1 MPLQL
6 FDGPPALSP
15 FRRAALLERCRE
27 SAPGVR
33 ALDARFLYM
42 AWFDEPPAAG
52 AVDRLG
58 AVLGAG
64 ERRDALDLSTDLS
77 TSSLLVTPRPGT
89 ISPWSSKATDIAANC
104 GAAVDRI
111 ERGTRYT
118 FTGAGV
124 PDLDPLLP
132 LLHDRMT
139 EAVIDAP
146 ESLFARHEPR
156 PLQSVPLGRD
166 GRAALVQADARWG
179 LALST
184 EEIDYLADTYLRLG
198 RDPTDVELVMFA
210 NVNSEHCRHKIFN
223 ASWIVDGQRQERSL
237 FDMIRHTHARHPEHT
252 VKAYS
257 DNSGVIEG
265 FPAEVFRPDG
275 DGCRYRYHARDTHI
289 LCKVETHNHPT
300 AISPWPGAS
309 TGVGG
314 EIRDE
319 GATGAGARSQAGL
332 CAFYVSHLRIPGWE
346 QPWEAPV
353 AEPPARLAAPLQIM
367 TDGPL
372 GGAAFGNEFGRP
384 NVLGLFRTFEQV
396 VDGRHRGYHK
406 PIMVAGGSGLIDADQ
421 VDKAAP
427 EAGDAVV
434 QIGGPALLIG
444 LGGSYASSMDTGS
457 NLEELDFAS
466 VQRDNPEMQRRCQEL
481 IDRCAALGEQNPVRS
496 IHDVGAGGLSNACPE
511 LVEGAGAAFDLR
523 AIPNDEPG
531 MSPMEL
537 WSNEAQERYVLV
549 VGAGRLE
556 RFREIAGRERCPIA
570 VIGRVTGDG
579 RLTLEDPLFGNRPV
593 DGLPLEALLG
603 KPPRMVRDV
612 RRRPGRGGGF
622 ALDGV
627 DLAEAAERVL
637 RFPAVAAKSFLISI
651 ADRTVGGCIAR
662 DQMVGRWQ
670 VPVSDCAAT
679 LTGFRGHTGAVMA
692 MGERTPVAVV
702 DGPAAA
708 RLAVAEAVTNLAA
721 APVGAI
727 EKVKLSANW
736 MCACGEEGEDA
747 ALFDTVRAVGLE
759 FGPALGVSI
768 PVGKDSLSMRAVWSD
783 SGGEE
788 HTVAAPLSLVVSAF
802 APVTDVR
809 GIVTP
814 ELKPDGETRLLLVDL
829 GRGRDRLGGSCL
841 AQVHGRL
848 GEEVPDVEPADV
860 RGLFAALQALLAE
873 GLLLAC
879 HDRSDGGLFACA
891 AEMAFA
897 GGRGVRLRLA
907 EGAEPLAAL
916 FSEEIGV
923 LMQVRDGH
931 AERVREEFAAHGL
944 GECVRDIGSPVEG
957 DAFEVCLGDA
967 ETPVYR
973 EDLGA
978 LEQAWRELSYRM
990 AVQRDDPDCAREE
1003 HEAIADR
1010 GDPGITCRVPFEFGA
1025 PGHAREE
1032 SEGTGETGVPFEFG
1046 APVGAREK
1054 LRGAGGP
1061 GDTSRTGGV
1070 PFEFGA
1076 GSTGDTGGPG
1086 RTGGVPLESG
1096 APAVVEARPPVAI
1109 LREQGVNGQV
1119 EMAAAFDAAGCRSV
1133 DVTMTDLLA
1142 GRADLADFA
1151 GLAACGGFSY
1161 GDVLGAGAGWART
1174 ILFHDGLRRMF
1185 EAFFARGETFALG
1198 VCNGCQMLSLLRE
1211 LIPGAEGWPRFTHN
1225 RSGQF
1230 EARLSSVEI
1239 LPSTSVLLR
1248 GMEGARLPVPVA
1260 HGEGRAE
1267 FDDPADLGRL
1277 AAGSRVSA
1285 RFVDGRGAAASAY
1298 PANPNGSPEG
1308 VTALSSA
1315 DGRVTIMMPH
1325 PERVFRVVQLSW
1337 RPPEWED
1344 REFSPWLRMFENA
1357 KEFAT

>member
-1 MPLQL
+1 M
-6 FDGPPALSP
+6 AL
-15 FRRAALLERCRE
+15 
-27 SAPGVR
+27 
-33 ALDARFLYM
+33 
-42 AWFDEPPAAG
+42 
-52 AVDRLG
+52 
-58 AVLGAG
+58 
-64 ERRDALDLSTDLS
+64 
-77 TSSLLVTPRPGT
+77 
-89 ISPWSSKATDIAANC
+89 
-104 GAAVDRI
+104 
-111 ERGTRYT
+111 
-118 FTGAGV
+118 
-124 PDLDPLLP
+124 
-132 LLHDRMT
+132 
-139 EAVIDAP
+139 
-146 ESLFARHEPR
+146 
-156 PLQSVPLGRD
+156 
-166 GRAALVQADARWG
+166 
-179 LALST
+179 
-184 EEIDYLADTYLRLG
+184 
-198 RDPTDVELVMFA
+198 
-210 NVNSEHCRHKIFN
+210 
-223 ASWIVDGQRQERSL
+223 
-237 FDMIRHTHARHPEHT
+237 
-252 VKAYS
+252 
-257 DNSGVIEG
+257 
-265 FPAEVFRPDG
+265 
-275 DGCRYRYHARDTHI
+275 
-289 LCKVETHNHPT
+289 
-300 AISPWPGAS
+300 
-309 TGVGG
+309 
-314 EIRDE
+314 
-319 GATGAGARSQAGL
+319 
-332 CAFYVSHLRIPGWE
+332 
-346 QPWEAPV
+346 
-353 AEPPARLAAPLQIM
+353 
-367 TDGPL
+367 
-372 GGAAFGNEFGRP
+372 
-384 NVLGLFRTFEQV
+384 
-396 VDGRHRGYHK
+396 
-406 PIMVAGGSGLIDADQ
+406 
-421 VDKAAP
+421 
-427 EAGDAVV
+427 
-434 QIGGPALLIG
+434 
-444 LGGSYASSMDTGS
+444 
-457 NLEELDFAS
+457 
-466 VQRDNPEMQRRCQEL
+466 
-481 IDRCAALGEQNPVRS
+481 
-496 IHDVGAGGLSNACPE
+496 
-511 LVEGAGAAFDLR
+511 
-523 AIPNDEPG
+523 
-531 MSPMEL
+531 
-537 WSNEAQERYVLV
+537 
-549 VGAGRLE
+549 
-556 RFREIAGRERCPIA
+556 
-570 VIGRVTGDG
+570 
-579 RLTLEDPLFGNRPV
+579 
-593 DGLPLEALLG
+593 
-603 KPPRMVRDV
+603 
-612 RRRPGRGGGF
+612 
-622 ALDGV
+622 
-627 DLAEAAERVL
+627 
-637 RFPAVAAKSFLISI
+637 
-651 ADRTVGGCIAR
+651 
-662 DQMVGRWQ
+662 
-670 VPVSDCAAT
+670 
-679 LTGFRGHTGAVMA
+679 
-692 MGERTPVAVV
+692 V

-768 PVGKDSLSMRAVWSD
+768 PVGKDSLSMRAVWRD

-897 GGRGVRLRLA
+897 GRRGVRLRLA

-923 LMQVRDGH
+923 LIQVRAGDV
-931 AERVREEFAAHGL
+931 ERVREEFAAHGL

-967 ETPVYR
+967 ETPLYR

-978 LEQAWRELSYRM
+978 LEQAWTELSYRM
-990 AVQRDDPDCAREE
+990 ADQRDDPDCAREE

-1010 GDPGITCRVPFEFGA
+1010 ADPGLTCRVPFEFGA
-1025 PGHAREE
+1025 PGHAREK
-1032 SEGTGETGVPFEFG
+1032 P
-1046 APVGAREK
+1046 
-1054 LRGAGGP
+1054 
-1061 GDTSRTGGV
+1061 
-1070 PFEFGA
+1070 

-1086 RTGGVPLESG
+1086 RTRGVPFEFG
-1096 APAVVEARPPVAI
+1096 APAVVDGRPPVAI

-1119 EMAAAFDAAGCRSV
+1119 EMAAAFDAAGCRSL

-1185 EAFFARGETFALG
+1185 ETFFARGETFALG

-1267 FDDPADLGRL
+1267 FDDPADLERL

-1285 RFVDGRGAAASAY
+1285 RFVDGRGAPASAY

-1308 VTALSSA
+1308 VTALSSV